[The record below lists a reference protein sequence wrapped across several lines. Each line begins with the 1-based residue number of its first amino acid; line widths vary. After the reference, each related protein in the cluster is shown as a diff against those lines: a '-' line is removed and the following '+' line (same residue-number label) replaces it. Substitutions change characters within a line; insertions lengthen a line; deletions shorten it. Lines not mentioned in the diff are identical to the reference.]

1 MPTPVMLPKATIT
14 MTEASVVAW
23 RKQAGEAVTKE
34 EILLEM
40 ETDKVIV
47 EVPAPASGFLLRI
60 DVAAGVATLDQPVAW
75 IGAPG
80 ESIPASFQSGPAE
93 SKTLTD
99 GMADRELRR
108 TTARPVRSASPAA
121 RRRARELGI
130 DLSTVRGTGPGG
142 RITEAD
148 VEDAA
153 YRE

>member
-1 MPTPVMLPKATIT
+1 MLPKATIT

-23 RKQAGEAVTKE
+23 RKQAGDAVTKE

-47 EVPAPASGFLLRI
+47 EVPAPASGLLLRI
-60 DVAAGVATLDQPVAW
+60 DVAVGMATLDQPVAW
-75 IGAPG
+75 IGAPD
-80 ESIPASFQSGPAE
+80 ESIPVSFQPGPVE
-93 SKTLTD
+93 SKAPMAG
-99 GMADRELRR
+99 GMTDREVPC
-108 TTARPVRSASPAA
+108 TAAQPVRGASPAA

-153 YRE
+153 HRG